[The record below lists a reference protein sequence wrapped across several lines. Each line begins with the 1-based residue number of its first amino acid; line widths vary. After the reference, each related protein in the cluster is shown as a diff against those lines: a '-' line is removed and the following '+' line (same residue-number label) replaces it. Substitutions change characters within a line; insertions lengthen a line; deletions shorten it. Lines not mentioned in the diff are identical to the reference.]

1 MIPTTFMKVLPEN
14 NSAGAR
20 RERFRSQN
28 IMTIPPGPSATDVDM
43 EKPLYHGHYSI
54 SMLQLHM
61 AKNEK
66 V

>member
-1 MIPTTFMKVLPEN
+1 MKVLPGN
-14 NSAGAR
+14 NSAGA
-20 RERFRSQN
+20 
-28 IMTIPPGPSATDVDM
+28 MTIPPDPSATDVDM

>member
-14 NSAGAR
+14 NNAGAR
-20 RERFRSQN
+20 RDGRFA
-28 IMTIPPGPSATDVDM
+28 GPSATDVDM